1 MVGAQRGQCPV
12 LNAPLKALTCWL
24 RRSLPWTHKR
34 LSPNRPL
41 TSWPGCPSSALPRKR
56 EPLGWHQAALQSSAQ
71 RPQPPPAHPAA
82 YQRPWRCLLFLPV
95 PSGKLSCE
103 NRTGSLRSCGCQV
116 LASPRLVGL
125 LKTELEQ
132 AEPGCLATLRGQR
145 VPRSQR
151 SGLNARSRARGGR
164 ARAGSQGERGRL
176 AARQAQR
183 GTEPRSRSESQG
195 PHSHQPVG
203 RNHRLSLLSTRYLS
217 LSTAQSKSKPV
228 VACHKSLGRK
238 RCFRLERG
246 LCSPQSFS
254 EVCFPRK
261 GRGRVGCLV
270 CLCLFLF
277 SPLVI
282 RLATLIFW
290 KTGS

>member
-71 RPQPPPAHPAA
+71 RPQRPPAHPAA

-132 AEPGCLATLRGQR
+132 AEPGCLATLRGQSTKEPEVGAER
-145 VPRSQR
+145 EKQSAGRA
-151 SGLNARSRARGGR
+151 GARGVSGW
-164 ARAGSQGERGRL
+164 
-176 AARQAQR
+176 ARQAGGASGPEGNWAKVAER
-183 GTEPRSRSESQG
+183 ESG
-195 PHSHQPVG
+195 PPFPP
-203 RNHRLSLLSTRYLS
+203 TRW
-217 LSTAQSKSKPV
+217 QKSQ
-228 VACHKSLGRK
+228 A
-238 RCFRLERG
+238 
-246 LCSPQSFS
+246 
-254 EVCFPRK
+254 
-261 GRGRVGCLV
+261 
-270 CLCLFLF
+270 F
-277 SPLVI
+277 SPFHPL
-282 RLATLIFW
+282 F
-290 KTGS
+290 